1 MKWTA
6 NSRDEL
12 REIFQDCLTTFTKIF
27 CEHVERLILV
37 SDLYKL
43 FSARDISIHKG
54 NHRIDWNNSHTTL
67 VALRPHRDN
76 RRIKFESAFSHV
88 QT

>member
-1 MKWTA
+1 
-6 NSRDEL
+6 
-12 REIFQDCLTTFTKIF
+12 
-27 CEHVERLILV
+27 
-37 SDLYKL
+37 
-43 FSARDISIHKG
+43 
-54 NHRIDWNNSHTTL
+54 L